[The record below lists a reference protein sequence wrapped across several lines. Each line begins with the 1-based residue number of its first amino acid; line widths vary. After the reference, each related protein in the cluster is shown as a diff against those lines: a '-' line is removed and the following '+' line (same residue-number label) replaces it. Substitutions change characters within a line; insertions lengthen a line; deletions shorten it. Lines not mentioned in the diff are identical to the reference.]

1 MKKNYVVIFSVTCLN
16 IIEIDEHIEDHIEQ
30 VECSRDVWRDMTLK
44 GQGRNSKHLRLN
56 ISTIVPYKLQ

>member
-30 VECSRDVWRDMTLK
+30 VECSRDV
-44 GQGRNSKHLRLN
+44 
-56 ISTIVPYKLQ
+56 